1 VPIQAAKLDAALDA
15 KLDIDP
21 AETAW
26 RWQARVYYEDTD
38 AGGIVFYANY
48 LRFFERARTEWLRHL
63 GFEHVRMRKQF
74 GLIFVVK
81 ELHVN
86 YHKPA
91 KLDDMVQLGVKL
103 ITLKRASLMME
114 QTAYLETCP
123 GGDSTLLAS
132 AEIRLACLDAQSLK
146 PMALPK
152 ELGLVLA

>member
-1 VPIQAAKLDAALDA
+1 MKP
-15 KLDIDP
+15 
-21 AETAW
+21 W
-26 RWQARVYYEDTD
+26 NWQARVYYEDTD

-63 GFEHVRMRKQF
+63 GFEHVRMRQEL

-86 YHKPA
+86 YHRPA

-103 ITLKRASLMME
+103 RVLKRASLSLE
-114 QTAYLETCP
+114 QTAYLQNKPADEP
-123 GGDSTLLAS
+123 IMLAS
-132 AEIRLACLDAQSLK
+132 AEIRLACINARALK

-152 ELGLVLA
+152 EIYSSLAG